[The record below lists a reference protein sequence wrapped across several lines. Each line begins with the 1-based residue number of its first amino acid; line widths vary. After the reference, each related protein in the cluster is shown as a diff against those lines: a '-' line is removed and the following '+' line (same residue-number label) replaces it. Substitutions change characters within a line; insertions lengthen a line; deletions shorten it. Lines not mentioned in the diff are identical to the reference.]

1 MPYIHIQISGTPDD
15 TLAARVAA
23 QASELT
29 ARLLGKDPRLTA
41 VVVEFFAP
49 ARWFVAGRRL
59 ADGTQRSYHWMVSI
73 TDETNTKAEKA
84 AYLAAVHTGMR
95 ELLGD
100 VAEHSYVHVADLRA
114 SAYGFGGRTQ
124 EHRYQ
129 HAAPAA

>member
-1 MPYIHIQISGTPDD
+1 MPYIHIQISGAADEA
-15 TLAARVAA
+15 LAERVAA

-29 ARLLGKDPRLTA
+29 ARLLGKDPSLTA
-41 VVVEFFAP
+41 VVVDFVPP
-49 ARWFVAGRRL
+49 AHWFVAGRRL
-59 ADGTQRSYHWMVSI
+59 ARGGERSYHWMVSI

-84 AYLAAVHTGMR
+84 RYLAAVHAAMK

-114 SAYGFGGRTQ
+114 SAYGFGGLTQ

-129 HAAPAA
+129 HPAR